1 MTLRQ
6 FCDANGYD
14 PGNISKLERGL
25 LSPPES
31 DAKLTEYAKARKIR
45 RGSDAW
51 YQFFDLARASRGKL
65 PPEVLR
71 KRDVV
76 ARLPLLFRTLRG
88 QKVSEQKLN
97 EITICD
103 LKRSGWPRRA
113 ALLAVCLHRAWCGDA
128 FQSRVSSTRSA
139 N

>member
-1 MTLRQ
+1 MPKSPFGSCFKELRIKQEMTLRQ

-25 LSPPES
+25 LPPPDS
-31 DAKLTEYAKARKIR
+31 DAKLTEYAKALRIR

-88 QKVSEQKLN
+88 QKVSEKKLN
-97 EITICD
+97 ELIEII
-103 LKRSGWPRRA
+103 RRA
-113 ALLAVCLHRAWCGDA
+113 
-128 FQSRVSSTRSA
+128 
-139 N
+139 

>member
-1 MTLRQ
+1 MPKSPFGSLFKELRIRQKVTLRQ
-6 FCDANGYD
+6 FCEGHGYD

-25 LSPPES
+25 LPPPES
-31 DAKLTEYAKARKIR
+31 KEKLTEYAKALKIR

-65 PPEVLR
+65 PPEILR

-97 EITICD
+97 ELIEMI
-103 LKRSGWPRRA
+103 RRA
-113 ALLAVCLHRAWCGDA
+113 
-128 FQSRVSSTRSA
+128 
-139 N
+139 

>member
-1 MTLRQ
+1 MPKSPFGSLFKELRIRQEMTLRQ
-6 FCDANGYD
+6 FCAAHGYD

-31 DAKLTEYAKARKIR
+31 DAKLTEYAKALKIR

-65 PPEVLR
+65 PPDILR

-76 ARLPLLFRTLRG
+76 SRLPLLFRTLRG

-97 EITICD
+97 ELIEMI
-103 LKRSGWPRRA
+103 RRA
-113 ALLAVCLHRAWCGDA
+113 
-128 FQSRVSSTRSA
+128 
-139 N
+139 

>member
-1 MTLRQ
+1 MPKSPFGSFFKELRIRQEMTLRQ
-6 FCDANGYD
+6 FCNAHGYD

-25 LSPPES
+25 LPPPES
-31 DAKLTEYAKARKIR
+31 DAKLTEYAKALRIR

-51 YQFFDLARASRGKL
+51 YQFFDLARAARGKL

-97 EITICD
+97 ELIEMI
-103 LKRSGWPRRA
+103 RRA
-113 ALLAVCLHRAWCGDA
+113 
-128 FQSRVSSTRSA
+128 
-139 N
+139 

>member
-1 MTLRQ
+1 MPKSPFGSFFKELRIRQEMTLRQ
-6 FCDANGYD
+6 FCHAHGYD

-25 LSPPES
+25 LPPPES
-31 DAKLTEYAKARKIR
+31 DAKLTDYAKALRIR

-51 YQFFDLARASRGKL
+51 YQFFDLARAARGKL

-97 EITICD
+97 ELIEMI
-103 LKRSGWPRRA
+103 RRA
-113 ALLAVCLHRAWCGDA
+113 
-128 FQSRVSSTRSA
+128 
-139 N
+139 

>member
-1 MTLRQ
+1 MPKSPFGSFFKELRIRQEMTLRQ
-6 FCDANGYD
+6 FCNAHGYD

-25 LSPPES
+25 LPPPES
-31 DAKLTEYAKARKIR
+31 DAKLTDYAKALRIR

-51 YQFFDLARASRGKL
+51 YQFFDLARAARGKL

-97 EITICD
+97 ELIEMI
-103 LKRSGWPRRA
+103 RRA
-113 ALLAVCLHRAWCGDA
+113 
-128 FQSRVSSTRSA
+128 
-139 N
+139 

>member
-1 MTLRQ
+1 MPKSPFGSFFKELRIRQEMTLRQ
-6 FCDANGYD
+6 FCNAHGYD

-25 LSPPES
+25 LPPPES
-31 DAKLTEYAKARKIR
+31 DAKLTDYAKALRIR

-51 YQFFDLARASRGKL
+51 YQFFDLARAARGKL

-88 QKVSEQKLN
+88 QKVSEQELN
-97 EITICD
+97 ELIEMI
-103 LKRSGWPRRA
+103 RRA
-113 ALLAVCLHRAWCGDA
+113 
-128 FQSRVSSTRSA
+128 
-139 N
+139 

>member
-1 MTLRQ
+1 MPKAAFGTFFKELRIGQKVTLRQ
-6 FCDANGYD
+6 FCQAHGCD

-25 LSPPES
+25 LPPPDSEG
-31 DAKLTEYAKARKIR
+31 KLAEFAKALKIR

-51 YQFFDLARASRGKL
+51 YQFFDLARAARGKL

-88 QKVSEQKLN
+88 QKVYEKNLN
-97 EITICD
+97 ELIEMI
-103 LKRSGWPRRA
+103 RRA
-113 ALLAVCLHRAWCGDA
+113 QG
-128 FQSRVSSTRSA
+128 
-139 N
+139 